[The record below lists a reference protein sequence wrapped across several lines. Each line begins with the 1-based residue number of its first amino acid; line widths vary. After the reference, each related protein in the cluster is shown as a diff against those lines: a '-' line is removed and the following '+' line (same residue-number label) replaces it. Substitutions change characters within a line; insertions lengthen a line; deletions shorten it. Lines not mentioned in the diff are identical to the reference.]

1 MRILRL
7 LAAGVSAGA
16 SILVIGFVCADR
28 LAHTVPSP
36 VARIVLPEP
45 SATGSIPAPEK
56 PVAAVKPAPAK
67 IPNGFDTERLNALM
81 RGDPILPTK
90 R

>member
-7 LAAGVSAGA
+7 LAAGISAGA
-16 SILVIGFVCADR
+16 SVLVIGFVSADR
-28 LAHTVPSP
+28 LAHTAPSP
-36 VARIVLPEP
+36 VARVAVSEP
-45 SATGSIPAPEK
+45 SATGSIPVPQK
-56 PVAAVKPAPAK
+56 PVPPLKPAPAK

-81 RGDPILPTK
+81 RGDPILPSK

>member
-7 LAAGVSAGA
+7 LAAGVSVGA

-28 LAHTVPSP
+28 LAHTVPKP
-36 VARIVLPEP
+36 VARITVPEP
-45 SATGSIPAPEK
+45 SATGSIPAAPK
-56 PVAAVKPAPAK
+56 PVAALKPAPAK

-81 RGDPILPTK
+81 RGDPILPSK